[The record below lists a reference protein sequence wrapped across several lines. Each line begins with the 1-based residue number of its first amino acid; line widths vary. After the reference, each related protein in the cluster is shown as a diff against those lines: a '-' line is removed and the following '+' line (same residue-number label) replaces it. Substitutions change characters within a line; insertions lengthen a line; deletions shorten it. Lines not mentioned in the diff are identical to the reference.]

1 MFYLTSQKVKFALNT
16 VLAALLA
23 AAAIFLTT
31 YDFNAAEWFNR
42 ILEGE
47 SFSAMILKAFVGGN
61 ADNDFFFGNIGLAM
75 AIIAACYVGYLAG
88 IFLDDYKTAIGV
100 ILTILCVMGIIG
112 LFALKS
118 LLLFSALVTDGYKF
132 NGVGMIWTFEF
143 FETLVIVITA
153 VVSCF
158 RRGLRR
164 YSLFILAYFLGV
176 FVCFIWLFLGF
187 GLCVGLCVAVGVCR
201 GDEDYGSFATSYS
214 SASYSSSSSRSSGSY
229 SMSNSDDDAFKEYRL
244 DDGGFCGCDAYESN
258 DDYDSSDSGDYFSPV
273 TSAVYYDGD
282 GNSLGYS
289 IEDRYYD
296 NDGSCV
302 GYDVGDN
309 HYDSDGNSTGYR
321 VGDTEYDS
329 DGNSVGYWVDDT
341 FYEN

>member
-16 VLAALLA
+16 VLAVLLV

-100 ILTILCVMGIIG
+100 ILTILCVVGVVG
-112 LFALKS
+112 LFALKALS
-118 LLLFSALVTDGYKF
+118 LFSVLVTDGYKF
-132 NGVGMIWTFEF
+132 DGVSMIWTFEF
-143 FETLVIVITA
+143 FETLIIVITA

-164 YSLFILAYFLGV
+164 YPLFILAYFLGV
-176 FVCFIWLFLGF
+176 FGCFIWLLLGF
-187 GLCVGLCVAVGVCR
+187 GLCIGFCIPVGVCS
-201 GDEDYGSFATSYS
+201 DDDYGYGS
-214 SASYSSSSSRSSGSY
+214 SASSYSSGSY
-229 SMSNSDDDAFKEYRL
+229 SSSYSDDDTSEEYVL
-244 DDGGFCGCDAYESN
+244 DGDGFCGCDAYDSN

-273 TSAVYYDGD
+273 TSTVYYDGD

-302 GYDVGDN
+302 GYDVGN
-309 HYDSDGNSTGYR
+309 SHYDSDGNSTGYR

-329 DGNSVGYWVDDT
+329 DGNSVGYWIDDT

>member
-16 VLAALLA
+16 ALAALLV

-61 ADNDFFFGNIGLAM
+61 ADNNFFFGNIGLAM

-100 ILTILCVMGIIG
+100 ILTILCVVGIIG

-143 FETLVIVITA
+143 FEMLVIVITA

-214 SASYSSSSSRSSGSY
+214 SGSSASSRSSGSY
-229 SMSNSDDDAFKEYRL
+229 SSSSSRKRSSTKNKNYDYDDDEEDEILEDIKWTAPPPGFYSAGPAYADDEPINWSSCYASGAD
-244 DDGGFCGCDAYESN
+244 DDGNEHTINTITGRDEQGNLWQSDPFDPNEYHMVERA
-258 DDYDSSDSGDYFSPV
+258 DD
-273 TSAVYYDGD
+273 
-282 GNSLGYS
+282 
-289 IEDRYYD
+289 
-296 NDGSCV
+296 
-302 GYDVGDN
+302 
-309 HYDSDGNSTGYR
+309 
-321 VGDTEYDS
+321 
-329 DGNSVGYWVDDT
+329 DDD
-341 FYEN
+341 

>member
-1 MFYLTSQKVKFALNT
+1 
-16 VLAALLA
+16 
-23 AAAIFLTT
+23 
-31 YDFNAAEWFNR
+31 
-42 ILEGE
+42 
-47 SFSAMILKAFVGGN
+47 
-61 ADNDFFFGNIGLAM
+61 M

-88 IFLDDYKTAIGV
+88 IFLDGYKTAIGV

-118 LLLFSALVTDGYKF
+118 LLLFSALVTDGYNF

-201 GDEDYGSFATSYS
+201 GDEDYGLFATSYS
-214 SASYSSSSSRSSGSY
+214 SGSFASSRSSVRIPRRIRTTILPKITCWMATGF
-229 SMSNSDDDAFKEYRL
+229 AVVTLTTQTTITIRAIAEITFRL
-244 DDGGFCGCDAYESN
+244 
-258 DDYDSSDSGDYFSPV
+258 
-273 TSAVYYDGD
+273 
-282 GNSLGYS
+282 L
-289 IEDRYYD
+289 
-296 NDGSCV
+296 
-302 GYDVGDN
+302 
-309 HYDSDGNSTGYR
+309 R
-321 VGDTEYDS
+321 VLYITTETAIL
-329 DGNSVGYWVDDT
+329 SVIA
-341 FYEN
+341 

>member
-16 VLAALLA
+16 ALAALLV

-61 ADNDFFFGNIGLAM
+61 ADNNFFFGNIGLAM

-100 ILTILCVMGIIG
+100 ILTILCVVGIIG

-143 FETLVIVITA
+143 FETLVIAITA

-214 SASYSSSSSRSSGSY
+214 SGSYSTSSSRSSGSY
-229 SMSNSDDDAFKEYRL
+229 STSTSDDDAFKEYRL
-244 DDGGFCGCDAYESN
+244 DDGGFCGCDAYDSN
-258 DDYDSSDSGDYFSPV
+258 DDYDSSDSGDCFSPV

>member
-16 VLAALLA
+16 ALAALLV

-61 ADNDFFFGNIGLAM
+61 ADNNFFFGNIGLAM

-100 ILTILCVMGIIG
+100 ILTILCVVGIIG

-118 LLLFSALVTDGYKF
+118 ILLFSALVTDGYKF

-143 FETLVIVITA
+143 FETLIIVITA

-164 YSLFILAYFLGV
+164 YPLFILAYFLGV
-176 FVCFIWLFLGF
+176 FGCFIWLLLGF
-187 GLCVGLCVAVGVCR
+187 GLCIGFCIPVGVCS
-201 GDEDYGSFATSYS
+201 DDDYGYGS
-214 SASYSSSSSRSSGSY
+214 SASSYSSGSY
-229 SMSNSDDDAFKEYRL
+229 SSSYSDDDSSEEYDDSSEEYDGYADDEPINWSSCYASGTD
-244 DDGGFCGCDAYESN
+244 DDGNEYTINVITGRDEQGNLWQRDPFNSDEFHMVERA
-258 DDYDSSDSGDYFSPV
+258 DD
-273 TSAVYYDGD
+273 
-282 GNSLGYS
+282 
-289 IEDRYYD
+289 
-296 NDGSCV
+296 
-302 GYDVGDN
+302 
-309 HYDSDGNSTGYR
+309 
-321 VGDTEYDS
+321 
-329 DGNSVGYWVDDT
+329 DDD
-341 FYEN
+341 